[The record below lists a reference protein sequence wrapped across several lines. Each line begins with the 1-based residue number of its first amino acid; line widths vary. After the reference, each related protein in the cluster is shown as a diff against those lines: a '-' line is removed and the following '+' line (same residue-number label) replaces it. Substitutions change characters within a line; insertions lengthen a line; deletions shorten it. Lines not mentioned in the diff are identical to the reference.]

1 MNRILKRP
9 MFRMG
14 GAAEGIT
21 SGLDKPRQ
29 QYAPG
34 GDVEEQ
40 FSRTR
45 ALFEKQGLLDKPL
58 TGRQELSRFLIP
70 FGLNFATATP
80 RGGGFSGLLASAAGA
95 AKDPVT
101 DLFARRDEAAK
112 DRKELDQAILG
123 DVIDRDFRRTQ
134 QDALLKAEAEEN
146 IRKAKNKIAELKQ
159 EGINKNKEL
168 IQEQENALALLER
181 EYKLIEESG
190 AGGKQFD
197 IGAAAKTSNL
207 IKSVDDEKLKLTDER
222 AQIMTDIGDLGMGTA
237 VQNNRIKQIDTRL
250 KSLADIRSNI
260 LKESSLIEKIGSL
273 EQTDQ
278 LNSII
283 DANMA
288 KGMEYEDAFKAALE
302 QFKFLQNMAD
312 GGRAG
317 YQIGGMA
324 TPQQTSQTIQESPA
338 QDLTYSELRSRLP
351 NSISDQVVQL
361 LANSKQALLDF
372 AEIRTQQDVDQFNQ
386 QYDVTLTL
394 PQEG

>member
-9 MFRMG
+9 MFKMG

-134 QDALLKAEAEEN
+134 QAELLKAEKEEN
-146 IRKAKNKIAELKQ
+146 IRELKNNIDKLKQ

-181 EYKLIEESG
+181 EYELIEETG
-190 AGGKQFD
+190 AGSKNFD
-197 IGAAAKTSNL
+197 PGAAAKTANV
-207 IKSVDDEKLKLTDER
+207 IKGIDDEKLLLNTER
-222 AQIMTDIGDLGMGTA
+222 SQIMLDVGDGMGTA
-237 VQNNRIKQIDTRL
+237 DQNNRIKQIDTRL

-260 LKESSLIEKIGSL
+260 LKESSLIEKIGAL
-273 EQTDQ
+273 DQTDQ
-278 LNSII
+278 LNTIV
-283 DANMA
+283 DQNMA
-288 KGMEYEDAFKAALE
+288 KGMTYEEAFKAALE
-302 QFKFLQNMAD
+302 QFKFLQNLAD

-317 YQIGGMA
+317 YQMGGPA
-324 TPQQTSQTIQESPA
+324 EPIKEEDSPVQELSY
-338 QDLTYSELRSRLP
+338 QELRTRLP
-351 NSISDQVVQL
+351 STISDQVVQL
-361 LANSKQALLDF
+361 IANSKQALLDF

-386 QYDVTLTL
+386 LYDVTLTL

>member
-45 ALFEKQGLLDKPL
+45 ALFEKQGLLDKPV

-80 RGGGFSGLLASAAGA
+80 RGGGFSGLLASAAEA

-168 IQEQENALALLER
+168 IQEQENDLALLEK
-181 EYKLIEESG
+181 EYELIEKSG

-197 IGAAAKTSNL
+197 IGSEAKTANL
-207 IKSVDDEKLKLTDER
+207 IKGLDDEKLKLTDER

-237 VQNNRIKQIDTRL
+237 DQNNRIKQIDTRL

-302 QFKFLQNMAD
+302 QFKFLQNLAD
-312 GGRAG
+312 GCRAG
-317 YQIGGMA
+317 YQMGGPA
-324 TPQQTSQTIQESPA
+324 EPIKEEDSPVQELSY
-338 QDLTYSELRSRLP
+338 QELRTRLP
-351 NSISDQVVQL
+351 STISDQVVQL
-361 LANSKQALLDF
+361 IANSKQALLDF

-386 QYDVTLTL
+386 LYDVTLTL

>member
-9 MFRMG
+9 MFKMG
-14 GAAEGIT
+14 GTTSGIT

-34 GDVEEQ
+34 GNVEEQ
-40 FSRTR
+40 FSRTK

-58 TGRQELSRFLIP
+58 TGKQELSRFLIP

-112 DRKELDQAILG
+112 DRRELNQAILG

-134 QDALLKAEAEEN
+134 QTELLKAEKEEN
-146 IRKAKNKIAELKQ
+146 IRELKNNIDKLKQ

-181 EYKLIEESG
+181 EYELIEETG
-190 AGGKQFD
+190 AGSKNFD
-197 IGAAAKTSNL
+197 PGAAAKTANV
-207 IKSVDDEKLKLTDER
+207 IKGIDDEKLLLNTER
-222 AQIMTDIGDLGMGTA
+222 SQIIADIGDLGMGTA
-237 VQNNRIKQIDTRL
+237 DQNNRIKQIDTRL
-250 KSLADIRSNI
+250 KSLEDIRSNI
-260 LKESSLIEKIGSL
+260 LKESSLIDKIGAL

-278 LNSII
+278 LNRAV
-283 DANMA
+283 DENMA
-288 KGMEYEDAFKAALE
+288 KGMTYEEAFKAALE
-302 QFKFLQNMAD
+302 QFKFLQNLAD

-317 YQIGGMA
+317 YQRGGPA
-324 TPQQTSQTIQESPA
+324 EPIKEEDSPVQELSY
-338 QDLTYSELRSRLP
+338 QELRTRLP
-351 NSISDQVVQL
+351 STISDQVVQL
-361 LANSKQALLDF
+361 IANSKQALLDF

-386 QYDVTLTL
+386 LYDVTLTL

>member
-29 QYAPG
+29 QYAEAG
-34 GDVEEQ
+34 SVEDQ

-123 DVIDRDFRRTQ
+123 DVIDRDFKRTQ
-134 QDALLKAEAEEN
+134 QTELLKAEKEEN
-146 IRKAKNKIAELKQ
+146 IRELKNNIDKLKQ

-168 IQEQENALALLER
+168 IQEQENALALLEK
-181 EYKLIEESG
+181 EYELIEKSG

-222 AQIMTDIGDLGMGTA
+222 AHIMTDIGDLGMGTA
-237 VQNNRIKQIDTRL
+237 DQNNRITQIDTRL

-317 YQIGGMA
+317 YQMGGPA
-324 TPQQTSQTIQESPA
+324 EPIKEEDSPVQELSY
-338 QDLTYSELRSRLP
+338 QELRTRLP
-351 NSISDQVVQL
+351 STISDQVVQL
-361 LANSKQALLDF
+361 IANSKQALLDF

-386 QYDVTLTL
+386 LYDVTLTL

>member
-29 QYAPG
+29 QYAEAG
-34 GDVEEQ
+34 SVEDQ

-45 ALFEKQGLLDKPL
+45 ALFEKQGLLDKPV

-80 RGGGFSGLLASAAGA
+80 RGGGFSGLLSSAAGA

-123 DVIDRDFRRTQ
+123 DVIDRDFRKTQ
-134 QDALLKAEAEEN
+134 QAELLKAEKEEQ
-146 IRKAKNKIAELKQ
+146 IRKLQNNIDLEKQ
-159 EGINKNKEL
+159 KGVNKNNEL
-168 IQEQENALALLER
+168 IKEQENAMELLQE
-181 EYKLIEESG
+181 EYRLIEESG

-197 IGAAAKTSNL
+197 IGSEAKTSNL

-222 AQIMTDIGDLGMGTA
+222 SQIMTDVGDGMGTA
-237 VQNNRIKQIDTRL
+237 DQNNRIKQIDTRL
-250 KSLADIRSNI
+250 KSLADIRANI
-260 LKESSLIEKIGSL
+260 LKESSLIEKIGAL

-278 LNSII
+278 LNTII
-283 DANMA
+283 QEEMA
-288 KGMEYEDAFKAALE
+288 KGATYEEAFKAALQ
-302 QFKFLQNMAD
+302 QFQFLQNLAD

-317 YQIGGMA
+317 YQMGGPA
-324 TPQQTSQTIQESPA
+324 EPIKEEDSPVQELSY
-338 QDLTYSELRSRLP
+338 QELRTRLP
-351 NSISDQVVQL
+351 STISDQVVQL
-361 LANSKQALLDF
+361 IANSKQALLDF

-386 QYDVTLTL
+386 LYDVTLTL